1 MANAKTGTDR
11 PLSPHLQ
18 IYRPQLSS
26 MPSITHRITG
36 MANAAGLI
44 LLTWWL
50 VAMATGAGA
59 FDAVQWFLDS
69 ILGRIMLFGWTWALC
84 YHFLNGIRHLVWD
97 AGFGFEVET
106 MERSAK
112 MVIGGSVVLTLLVW
126 IVVAIV

>member
-36 MANAAGLI
+36 VANAVGLI

-97 AGFGFEVET
+97 AGHGFEVET